1 MVGKGGRKAAPRKAR
16 SGSVFGKDMISEKSL
31 DEVIMAY
38 LSEDSSEDSS
48 EE

>member
-1 MVGKGGRKAAPRKAR
+1 MVGKGRKPAPRKAR
-16 SGSVFGKDMISEKSL
+16 SGSVFGKNMISEKSL

-38 LSEDSSEDSS
+38 LSEDSSEGGS